1 MFAPSLWVQE
11 EKGVTKEIAIMKM
24 FLLDKFYLEISKGK
38 IIVGS
43 DKEPWASYIWNWK
56 CSGGFLPSGITRCKL
71 DRDANK
77 TKSHLNRPL

>member
-1 MFAPSLWVQE
+1 MGSFSTTCPSSAMMDDGGMGILWSPE
-11 EKGVTKEIAIMKM
+11 EIAK
-24 FLLDKFYLEISKGK
+24 LP
-38 IIVGS
+38 